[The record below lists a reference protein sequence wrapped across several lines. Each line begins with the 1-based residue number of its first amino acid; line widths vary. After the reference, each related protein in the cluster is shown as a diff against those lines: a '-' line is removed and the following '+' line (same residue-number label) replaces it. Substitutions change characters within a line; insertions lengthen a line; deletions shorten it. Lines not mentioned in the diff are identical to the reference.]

1 MSEKI
6 KKVKVQSGQL
16 ALDSF
21 LAKTV
26 PSMPTLRITVREIY
40 MKHYF
45 WNSKR
50 AVVFNFMFYFA
61 TF

>member
-45 WNSKR
+45 WNSKN
-50 AVVFNFMFYFA
+50 VH
-61 TF
+61 

>member
-26 PSMPTLRITVREIY
+26 PSMSTLRITVREMEKIY
-40 MKHYF
+40 E
-45 WNSKR
+45 
-50 AVVFNFMFYFA
+50 ALLLE
-61 TF
+61 